1 MSLLTLLSGWPLPLA
16 LPVVLVATWVPA
28 PAGGSLLAAGMAFGL
43 ALLALLL
50 LLLLLRLDG
59 ASAAAIVA
67 AGHGGARHAR
77 GCHRLR
83 PSRSRPKAEKRACSS
98 VAMHGRKGAMAAAQ
112 AAMQTPRPALQA
124 MMAAGTPAPAVTVPM
139 MEPALGRWMHGA
151 VAAKASLQPKARSA
165 C

>member
-28 PAGGSLLAAGMAFGL
+28 PAGRSPLAAGMAFGL
-43 ALLALLL
+43 ALLALL

-139 MEPALGRWMHGA
+139 AKPALGRWMHGA